1 MTPLVKSISEKLDGK
16 LYGSKAE
23 WLSLLRAANIPVPDA
38 IVFPGCT
45 TEGFQQT
52 RTDYLTREKTLPLLA
67 PFCDTN
73 GLYPVAIR
81 SSSSVE
87 DTLTQSMAGHFES
100 YLGTFTLEEI
110 LDRICAVYQQGFSI
124 LVDYPCGRMAVIVQR
139 LIMPQLAGVCF
150 SANPLSSCR
159 DELVVSFTQGLAA
172 DLVSGKVAGC
182 EFTINRKDAETT
194 SDSVPLAFPRNALS
208 QLKKDVSA
216 LEQLY
221 NLPLDIEWCLDQEG
235 QLQYVQCRPIANLLS
250 KQLGLLPVKK
260 SFKQDFPSVVVNHDK
275 VAIRLLCEQ
284 HGILISNAYLHTAC
298 GKLNVG
304 EPNCIQL
311 VTSPNCVSFSAV
323 LVFPKRLDGNI
334 VRHFAK
340 NDATRQICS
349 DRQCMRYSLRE
360 LSTQDDLESKL
371 RQIHEAALSS
381 HWLSVIIIQEIFEP
395 VFTGITMQV
404 DRGILIEL
412 AYGHFVPK
420 GVVPTSYYLMSSDGQ
435 VLAKK
440 EICQESAFYIENGEA
455 VPRHIDKLV
464 SVSPVVL
471 AKIVRDFALLTKV
484 KTRALEFGVY
494 ETREKELQ
502 PYLIDLV
509 DVSPESS
516 IACSL
521 LGTGVLSQGVFTG
534 RIVNVPKDF
543 LNLQSLHEHLQSSQ
557 SSTRSE
563 HEPFI
568 YHATRPDIGLLRLVR
583 YASHGRIAFVF
594 DEGSFLSHFAIIL
607 REKQIPA
614 IIDPQLTAL
623 EDGVMAKLDAQ
634 SENLSSAQRLSLI
647 EQRFVLSYVNP
658 DTDGI
663 VSGLAFQHLKS
674 FVGEDYQPVYFG
686 VIASET
692 KYVLQVSGLNTPK
705 KLSLLDSGRTLA
717 LVDSHHLTQL
727 PESILPERVCEIV
740 DHHSGGNPELFVNA
754 KIRNEQVGAV
764 CTLLAEDLFSLGID
778 PPVGLA
784 KAMALAIVSNTLNF
798 SAPST
803 TARDQSAFMKLCEL
817 GPVGSDEISAM
828 FYARSDFSAQSLS
841 TVLKDNS
848 KKYCFSGKS
857 VLLVQIEA
865 VEVGASFD
873 NRLTE
878 DAIMH
883 LKEEEGALYAA
894 VSLVDPIKKKTIIR
908 AADRNSSE
916 VLSRVLQLEFIN
928 NRTEVERILLRK
940 TDFVPQLEAYLL
952 SLDTSTSKP

>member
-23 WLSLLRAANIPVPDA
+23 WLSLLQAANILVPDA

-45 TEGFQQT
+45 TENFQQT
-52 RTDYLTREKTLPLLA
+52 KADYLTRDKTLLLLA
-67 PFCDTN
+67 PFCGTD
-73 GLYPVAIR
+73 GLYSVAIR

-100 YLGTFTLEEI
+100 YLGAFTLEEV
-110 LDRICAVYQQGFSI
+110 LDRICAVYEQGFSI
-124 LVDYPCGRMAVIVQR
+124 LVDYPCGKIAVIVQR
-139 LIMPQLAGVCF
+139 LIMPHLAGVCF

-159 DELVVSFTQGLAA
+159 DELVVSFTHGLAA
-172 DLVSGKVAGC
+172 ELVSGKVAGC
-182 EFTINRKDAETT
+182 EFTVNRKNAHAT
-194 SDSVPLAFPRNALS
+194 SDSVPLAFPKNALS
-208 QLKKDVSA
+208 QLMKDVSA
-216 LEQLY
+216 LERLY

-235 QLQYVQCRPIANLLS
+235 YLQYVQCRPIANLIS
-250 KQLGLLPVKK
+250 KQLGLLPVKEA
-260 SFKQDFPSVVVNHDK
+260 FKQDFPSVVVNHDK
-275 VAIRLLCEQ
+275 VSIRLLCER

-298 GKLNVG
+298 GELREG
-304 EPNCIQL
+304 EPNCSQL
-311 VTSPNCVSFSAV
+311 VTSPDCVSFSAV

-349 DRQCMRYSLRE
+349 DRQCVRYSLRE
-360 LSTQDDLESKL
+360 LSSQDDLDSKL
-371 RQIHEAALSS
+371 RRIHEAALSS

-395 VFTGITMQV
+395 VFTGVTMQV

-420 GVVPTSYYLMSSDGQ
+420 GVVPTSYYLVSSDGL
-435 VLAKK
+435 VLEKK
-440 EICQESAFYIENGEA
+440 EIVQETAFYIENGEA
-455 VPRHIDKLV
+455 VPRHVGKRV
-464 SVSPVVL
+464 SVSAVVL
-471 AKIVRDFALLTKV
+471 ARIVKDFAPLTNV

-494 ETREKELQ
+494 ETKEKELQ

-509 DVSPESS
+509 DVSPESN
-516 IACSL
+516 IDCSL

-543 LNLQSLHEHLQSSQ
+543 LSLQSLHEHLQSNQ

-583 YASHGRIAFVF
+583 FASHGRIAFVF

-614 IIDPQLTAL
+614 IIDSQLSAL
-623 EDGVMAKLDAQ
+623 EDGFMAKLDAQ
-634 SENLSSAQRLSLI
+634 SENLPSAQRLTLV

-663 VSGLAFQHLKS
+663 ISGRAFQYLKA
-674 FVGEDYQPVYFG
+674 FVGEDYRPVYFG

-692 KYVLQVSGLNTPK
+692 KYVLQVCGLNTPT
-705 KLSLLDSGRTLA
+705 KLSSLDSADLLA
-717 LVDSHHLTQL
+717 LVDSHHVSQL
-727 PESILPERVCEIV
+727 PQSILPARVCEIV
-740 DHHSGGNPELFVNA
+740 DHHSGGNPELFFNA

-764 CTLLAEDLFSLGID
+764 CTLLAEDMFSLGID
-778 PPVGLA
+778 PPAGLA

-803 TARDQSAFMKLCEL
+803 TPRDQSAFSRLCEL
-817 GPVGSDEISAM
+817 GPVGADEITAM
-828 FYARSDFSAQSLS
+828 FYARSDFSAQSLA

-848 KKYCFSGKS
+848 KKYFLSGKC
-857 VLLVQIEA
+857 VLLVQVEA
-865 VEVGASFD
+865 VEVGAGFD
-873 NRLTE
+873 NRVTQ

-908 AADRNSSE
+908 AADQNSSE
-916 VLSRVLQLEFIN
+916 VFSCVLHLEFKN
-928 NRTEVERILLRK
+928 NRAEVERILLRK

-952 SLDTSTSKP
+952 SMDPSTAKQ